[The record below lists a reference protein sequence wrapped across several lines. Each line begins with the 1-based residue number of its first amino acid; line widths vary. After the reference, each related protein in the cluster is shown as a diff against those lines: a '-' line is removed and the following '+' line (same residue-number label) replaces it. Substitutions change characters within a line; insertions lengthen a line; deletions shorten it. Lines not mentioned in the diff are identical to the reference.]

1 MPRLSLRHHAAIL
14 LIAATLGLTA
24 CSSGGDGATTPA
36 PAAPAAPTAAP
47 TATVAVATVAPRATL
62 APAGGGVSPTFS
74 VAAVNAQARPAI
86 VQITN
91 SQKVRPRSSFRTY
104 VVPAGVGTGFIFD
117 PRGYILTNHHVVA
130 GATTLTVVTD
140 DDQTYDAQL
149 VGADPD
155 GDLAVVK
162 IQGPGDFP
170 TVPLG
175 ASGALVV
182 GQPVVAIGNALALEG
197 GPTVTAGVV
206 SALRRTVQEPPAE
219 QTPNRPGPFLVD
231 VIQTDTAINPGNS
244 GGPLLDASGA
254 VVGIN
259 TLGTVEAEP
268 GVPAQGVNF
277 AIAIDTARA
286 TARHLMNGTPVP
298 HPYLG
303 ADWTPLNAVQD
314 AQLQLPPNTGVM
326 LDQPQPGSPAANA
339 GLKQGDVLLKVGEQV
354 IKGEDGFPTMLLRQ
368 QPGDTITLT
377 VLRNGAQQAVAVT
390 LAQTPTQ

>member
-1 MPRLSLRHHAAIL
+1 MSRSFTSHRIAIF

-24 CSSGGDGATTPA
+24 CSIGGNGTPTSPTTNPTTGPSA
-36 PAAPAAPTAAP
+36 SPAASVAI
-47 TATVAVATVAPRATL
+47 ATSAPRATL
-62 APAGGGVSPTFS
+62 SPAAAAVSPTFS
-74 VAAVNAQARPAI
+74 VAAVNAQVRPAI

-91 SQKVRPRSSFRTY
+91 SQKVRPRASLSTY

-117 PRGYILTNHHVVA
+117 PRGYILTNNHVVA
-130 GATTLTVVTD
+130 GATTLTVVTSEEK
-140 DDQTYDAQL
+140 TYDAQL

-162 IQGPGDFP
+162 IQGTSDFP

-175 ASGALVV
+175 DSGALLV

-206 SALRRTVQEPPAE
+206 SALNRTVQEPPPEENKSQA
-219 QTPNRPGPFLVD
+219 GPFLVD

-244 GGPLLDASGA
+244 GGPLLDAGGN

-277 AIAIDTARA
+277 AIAINTART
-286 TARHLMNGTPVP
+286 TAQHLINGERVP
-298 HPYLG
+298 RPYFG
-303 ADWTPLNAVQD
+303 ADWSPLTAVQD
-314 AQLQLPPNTGVM
+314 AQMKLPANTGIM
-326 LDQPQPGSPAANA
+326 LGQTPSGSPAAKA
-339 GLKQGDVLLKVGEQV
+339 GLKQGDVVLKLDGQD
-354 IKGEDGFPTMLLRQ
+354 IKGEDGFPTLLLRH

-377 VLRNGAQQAVAVT
+377 FVRSGPQQTASVVL
-390 LAQTPTQ
+390 TQK